1 MRRLSREHIGEFL
14 ISFLP
19 FVDAVFKSPSATY
32 IDFAMHAQLRALVWL
47 FTLFHTKSE
56 RRMLY
61 RLFVH
66 GSFAPSGS
74 RQQVLAMIPGF
85 WEKAAV
91 VGSFRHATDGSG
103 CFGIG
108 LADTQSQVEGFLFY
122 SDRLAEHWD
131 RLDTIEFAGFARV
144 QTTVLRSD
152 GVSVEAFVYAI
163 G

>member
-1 MRRLSREHIGEFL
+1 MRRLSREHIGEFF

-19 FVDAVFKSPSATY
+19 FIDAVFKSPSATY

-47 FTLFHTKSE
+47 LTLFHTKSE

-91 VGSFRHATDGSG
+91 VGSFRHATDGAAA
-103 CFGIG
+103 
-108 LADTQSQVEGFLFY
+108 LAL
-122 SDRLAEHWD
+122 
-131 RLDTIEFAGFARV
+131 
-144 QTTVLRSD
+144 
-152 GVSVEAFVYAI
+152 VSPIRKAKWKVFFFTRIA
-163 G
+163 